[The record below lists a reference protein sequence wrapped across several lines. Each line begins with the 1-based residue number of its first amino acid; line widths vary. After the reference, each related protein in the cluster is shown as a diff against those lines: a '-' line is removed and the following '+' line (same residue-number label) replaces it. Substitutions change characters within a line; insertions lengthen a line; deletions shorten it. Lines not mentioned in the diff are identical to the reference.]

1 MIDDMIEYP
10 MATLRNLTSHFR
22 SMRRQ
27 RGWTQSQLAEAAG
40 TTQSWIS
47 RIESGHPRADID
59 AVLRSFRALGATAR
73 LRRFEDPFGSSEEP
87 WE

>member
-1 MIDDMIEYP
+1 MIEYP

-22 SMRRQ
+22 AMRRR

-47 RIESGHPRADID
+47 RVENGHPRADID
-59 AVLRSFRALGATAR
+59 AVLGAFRAMRATVR
-73 LRRFEDPFGSSEEP
+73 LRPFEDPFGEQ
-87 WE
+87 